1 MGGVKG
7 IGEIKL
13 ILSDSTIKTF
23 IEVRYVPK
31 LKRNLISLGALD
43 SVGFSI
49 KLDKGFL
56 KVIKETLVV
65 LQDVRENGLYFL

>member
-13 ILSDSTIKTF
+13 ILSDNTIKTF

-56 KVIKETLVV
+56 KVIKETLIV
-65 LQDVRENGLYFL
+65 LQGVRENGLYFL